1 MSLSLLPTMSA
12 PRGGLSTP
20 APLVA
25 RLGSALA
32 NRGVSYCQWK
42 GHGKRE
48 RWESGRGDIDLL
60 VANVSSADF
69 VDIVTALGFKLA
81 LPPPGREA
89 AGIVH
94 YFGFDERTGRVIHLH
109 VYQRLVIGLPWRTH
123 YRLPLERALLESA
136 QDRGGTDGAGAV
148 FKTPAPEL
156 ELIVA
161 VLRLSLR
168 HMLRD
173 SVRRTSPGWLAGA
186 LDEIDRLEEQVAPEV
201 VVAALRRHL
210 PDVTP
215 SLFMRCRDA
224 LLPGRSPWR
233 RILVAVRLARALS
246 AHVSRPPV
254 FGLLERIWRRVRPSG
269 GQRLASGGSVVA
281 LLGGDGSGKSTC
293 ADALEAWLESSFA
306 TLHVHMGRPPRS
318 LATLLTG
325 AVLKV
330 LRSANAS
337 PQIIAH
343 CVLLRMA
350 GTARDRYALY
360 RRARRFAANGGIAIC
375 ERYPLPEG
383 WALAGPS
390 EAQGSARDAES
401 RWATHIRAWERR
413 LYERMA
419 APDVLFLLRLDPET
433 AVSRKPSEPADYVRE
448 RARKT
453 AETDWSKSGA
463 RIIDAAEPL
472 PQVVATLKAELWST
486 L

>member
-1 MSLSLLPTMSA
+1 MSLSLLPTA
-12 PRGGLSTP
+12 APPRGGSVSP

-32 NRGVSYCQWK
+32 NRGLSYCQWK

-60 VANVSSADF
+60 VDSASYADF
-69 VDIVTALGFKLA
+69 SDIVSGLGFRLA
-81 LPPPGREA
+81 LPPAGREA

-94 YFGFDERTGRVIHLH
+94 YFGLDERTGLLIHLH
-109 VYQRLVIGLPWRTH
+109 VYQRLVVGLPWRTH
-123 YRLPLERALLESA
+123 YRLPLEKAMLESA
-136 QDRGGTDGAGAV
+136 QHRGGAGAI
-148 FKTPAPEL
+148 FKTAAPEL

-161 VLRLSLR
+161 ILRLSLR

-173 SVRRTSPGWLAGA
+173 TLRRRSPGWLVGA
-186 LDEIDRLEEQVAPEV
+186 LNEIDRLEEQVSPDV

-210 PDVTP
+210 PEV
-215 SLFMRCRDA
+215 SVALFSRCRDA
-224 LLPGRSPWR
+224 LQPGALPR
-233 RILVAVRLARALS
+233 RRLVARTLLARALS
-246 AHVSRPPV
+246 AHAWQPPV
-254 FGLLERIWRRVRPSG
+254 FGIAERLWHRVRPT

-293 ADALEAWLESSFA
+293 ADALEAWLSSSIA
-306 TLHVHMGRPPRS
+306 TLHVHMGRPARGFVTM
-318 LATLLTG
+318 AVGGLLK
-325 AVLKV
+325 L
-330 LRSANAS
+330 LRSSRAATRL
-337 PQIIAH
+337 IAQLE
-343 CVLLRMA
+343 LLRYA
-350 GTARDRYALY
+350 CTARDRYALY
-360 RRARRFAANGGIAIC
+360 RRARRFAAGGGIAIC

-390 EAQGSARDAES
+390 EYQGRGLGVQSPFAARV
-401 RWATHIRAWERR
+401 RAWERSY
-413 LYERMA
+413 YERMS

-433 AVSRKPSEPADYVRE
+433 AVSRKPSEPAEYVRE

-463 RIIDAAEPL
+463 HIIDAAQPL